1 MSRRHRVGV
10 ALAATGIALAAS
22 AGGAMAA
29 TPRAPSGPAR
39 VAAASGP
46 GGTRAAASEARA
58 ADATPPAVPASFAG
72 DVQAVAIRIEADEPL
87 PAGSGDIPS
96 MTGEVNSDEGVS
108 KARAAVDL
116 LGAVTGPKLADPTGD
131 GHQYAQDPQAA
142 CNFPPASTAAQS
154 YPLQGSDQQTAQSE
168 VTCGGGPSA
177 TALAYS
183 AQIGG
188 NAGVT
193 NSNELQTLG
202 VSALPLGINGVAE
215 GHASLGPDATTGTAR
230 MSADAEATSFSIPG
244 MLQVSH
250 VSATGWT
257 AVGGRPGS
265 ASTHAD
271 VSVSDLEIGGAT
283 ISVGSK
289 GVSVGSSP
297 PVPVDSA
304 QPLVASFNQIASS
317 VGCELTVLSSP
328 STYPQGPL
336 FARPPLPDRV
346 NPDGTDAGST
356 AAGLVVRC
364 VVPDSVNTTNF
375 KPLIL
380 QILFGFVG
388 TEAHATAQAPQ
399 FGFGL
404 GIDNGPSPGPSS
416 YSAGLAAPPI
426 PTSPSGV
433 EVPASPSLSN
443 PPAPA
448 VTARLTPSTVAP
460 KATVVTGTLIGLR
473 SGLELTGLALA
484 GLLIIASLAL
494 LAPWRVSLAPP
505 GHPEL

>member
-1 MSRRHRVGV
+1 MTRRHRVGL
-10 ALAATGIALAAS
+10 ALAAIAIALAAS
-22 AGGAMAA
+22 AGAAMAA
-29 TPRAPSGPAR
+29 TPSSP
-39 VAAASGP
+39 P
-46 GGTRAAASEARA
+46 GSAGTRAAAPEVRA
-58 ADATPPAVPASFAG
+58 SDVTPPSVPASFAG

-96 MTGEVNSDEGVS
+96 MSGEVNSDEGIS
-108 KARAAVDL
+108 KAQAAVDL

-168 VTCGGGPSA
+168 VTCREGPSA

-202 VSALPLGINGVAE
+202 VSALPLGINGATE
-215 GHASLGPDATTGTAR
+215 GHASLAPDATTGTAR

-271 VSVSDLEIGGAT
+271 VSVSDLEIGGAA
-283 ISVGSK
+283 ISLGSK
-289 GVSVGSSP
+289 GVSLGSSP

-304 QPLVASFNQIASS
+304 QPLVASFNQVASS

-336 FARPPLPDRV
+336 FARPPLPNRV

-356 AAGLVVRC
+356 AAGLVIRC
-364 VVPDSVNTTNF
+364 VVPESINTTNF

-388 TEAHATAQAPQ
+388 TEAHASTQAPQ
-399 FGFGL
+399 FGIGP
-404 GIDNGPSPGPSS
+404 GNDNGPSTGQST
-416 YSAGLAAPPI
+416 YSAGLAAPI
-426 PTSPSGV
+426 SASPSGV
-433 EVPASPSLSN
+433 AVPASPSLSN

-448 VTARLTPSTVAP
+448 VTARLTPTTVAP
-460 KATVVTGTLIGLR
+460 RATVVTGALIGLR
-473 SGLELTGLALA
+473 SGLELGGLAVG
-484 GLLIIASLAL
+484 GLLIIAALAL
-494 LAPWRVSLAPP
+494 VSPWRVSLAPP

>member
-1 MSRRHRVGV
+1 MTRRQR
-10 ALAATGIALAAS
+10 IALALAIAGLGIGVT

-29 TPRAPSGPAR
+29 TPGSPSSAPRSSIASVSTSAPS
-39 VAAASGP
+39 V
-46 GGTRAAASEARA
+46 RA
-58 ADATPPAVPASFAG
+58 ADASPPAVPASFAG

-96 MTGEVNSDEGVS
+96 MTGEVNSDEGIS
-108 KARAAVDL
+108 KAQAAVDL

-154 YPLQGSDQQTAQSE
+154 YPLEGADQQTAQSQ
-168 VTCGGGPSA
+168 VSCGEGPSS
-177 TALAYS
+177 TGIAYS

-188 NAGVT
+188 GVGIT
-193 NSNELQTLG
+193 NSNELNTLG
-202 VSALPLGINGVAE
+202 ASALPLGINGATE
-215 GHASLGPDATTGTAR
+215 GHETLGPDDTTGTAR

-244 MLQVSH
+244 LLQVAH
-250 VSATGWT
+250 VEATGWS
-257 AVGGRPGS
+257 AAGGRAGS
-265 ASTHAD
+265 ASTHAE
-271 VSVSDLEIGGAT
+271 VNINDLTINGAT
-283 ISVGSK
+283 ISLGSK

-304 QPLVASFNQIASS
+304 QPVVASFNQVASA
-317 VGCELTVLSSP
+317 VGCELNVLSSP

-336 FARPPLPDRV
+336 FSRPPLPNRV

-356 AAGLVVRC
+356 AAGFVVRC
-364 VVPDSVNTTNF
+364 VVPDSINTTNF

-388 TEAHATAQAPQ
+388 TEAHASTQAPQ
-399 FGFGL
+399 FGIG
-404 GIDNGPSPGPSS
+404 GDNFDSSSVPSS
-416 YSAGLAAPPI
+416 S
-426 PTSPSGV
+426 SGSGS
-433 EVPASPSLSN
+433 VPAIPSVAPTGSEAVAVPSLSN
-443 PPAPA
+443 PPAPSVA
-448 VTARLTPSTVAP
+448 ARPAAPAATPRPA
-460 KATVVTGTLIGLR
+460 VVTGSLIGLR
-473 SGLELTGLALA
+473 SGLEVTGLALA
-484 GLLIIASLAL
+484 ALLIMAALAL